1 MANYRLSVDLADLYP
16 YLLDY
21 DLREYRLPF
30 SLYILEAD
38 SADDACHEIMMR
50 IMRALLK
57 RDQTISTRILCRKVR
72 RYIRIDKV
80 ECL

>member
-1 MANYRLSVDLADLYP
+1 MANYRLSVDLVDLYP
-16 YLLDY
+16 LLLGY
-21 DLREYRLPF
+21 DLRDYRLPF

-38 SADDACHEIMMR
+38 NADDACHEMMIR

-57 RDQTISTRILCRKVR
+57 RDNSIETRVICRKIR
-72 RYIRIDKV
+72 RCMRIDKV